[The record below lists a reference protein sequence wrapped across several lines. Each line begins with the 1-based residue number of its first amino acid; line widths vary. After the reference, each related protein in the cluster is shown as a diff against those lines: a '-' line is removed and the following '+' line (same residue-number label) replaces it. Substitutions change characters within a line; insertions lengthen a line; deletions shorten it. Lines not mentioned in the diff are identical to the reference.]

1 MKGSTHPF
9 SKESHVHGSNAEHI
23 QLSLVTHG
31 PTIKTKVLHRSQIE
45 AVLRKLGATVQAL
58 TSDVPRLAV
67 GIHNEGVR
75 GLDLASLL
83 GTAVRKARLRA
94 GLTQIEIESRSGILR
109 QNICAIELG
118 RVTPTVITLLRL
130 ANAIGIRVSTLLE
143 TIDDAQK

>member
-1 MKGSTHPF
+1 M
-9 SKESHVHGSNAEHI
+9 
-23 QLSLVTHG
+23 
-31 PTIKTKVLHRSQIE
+31 
-45 AVLRKLGATVQAL
+45 QAL